1 MPSRTGDGRE
11 IRHHALAEE
20 HKRDAPA
27 QPSEVSKYLRR
38 PRIPTS
44 DPRNNKSG
52 RARLPAPRDRL
63 TTRRD
68 LAVERQ
74 IYPKPEQV
82 PAALMHVHADL
93 VVRLHQEKRLRTVE
107 QQVAALKLLPAE
119 FVRMD
124 DRIMRAISEV
134 KEATEQ
140 AAAVAAEASK
150 PRPVWPAVSAI
161 VATIALILL
170 VAQALYGE

>member
-1 MPSRTGDGRE
+1 M
-11 IRHHALAEE
+11 
-20 HKRDAPA
+20 
-27 QPSEVSKYLRR
+27 
-38 PRIPTS
+38 
-44 DPRNNKSG
+44 
-52 RARLPAPRDRL
+52 
-63 TTRRD
+63 
-68 LAVERQ
+68 ERQ

-161 VATIALILL
+161 VAAIALILL